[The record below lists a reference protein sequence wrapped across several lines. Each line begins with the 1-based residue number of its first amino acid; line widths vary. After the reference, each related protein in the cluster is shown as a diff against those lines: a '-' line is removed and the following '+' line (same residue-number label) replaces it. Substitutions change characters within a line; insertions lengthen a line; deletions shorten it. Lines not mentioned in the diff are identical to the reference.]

1 MIAPYPSTRALRD
14 RFVLERR
21 GERLPRE
28 PFKQPRVVVEPERDA
43 RGQIVDVATLFLTG
57 RECPWRCVMCDLWRH
72 ASPEDT
78 APGAIPL
85 QIRRAVAG
93 LESRHP
99 RGRPS
104 HAKLYNAGS
113 LFDPRAVPPDDDG
126 PIAQAISGF
135 KHVVVESHPRLIGPR
150 TWRFQDRLARQR
162 AASGPSLEVAMGLE
176 TAHPEA
182 LERLHK
188 GITLDDFGSAAA
200 ALAGHGI
207 ALRAFVLVHPPFVP
221 LEEQAI
227 WLARSVD
234 TALACGASVISLI
247 PTRGGNGAME
257 ALAELGLFQ
266 RPTVMHL
273 EHAAA
278 NSLRRARGRARV
290 FADTWDLSLF
300 STCAACLDARRARL
314 NRQNLE
320 QQVPPPVSC
329 EVCGATTPA

>member
-21 GERLPRE
+21 GERLSRE
-28 PFKQPRVVVEPERDA
+28 PWREPRVVIEPERDA
-43 RGQIVDVATLFLTG
+43 AGRVNDVATIFLTG

-72 ASPEDT
+72 ASADDT
-78 APGAIPL
+78 EPGAIPR
-85 QIRRAVAG
+85 QIERAVAS

-99 RGRPS
+99 RARPS

-126 PIAQAISGF
+126 PIAQAVSGF
-135 KHVVVESHPRLIGPR
+135 RHVIVESHPRLVGPR

-162 AASGPSLEVAMGLE
+162 SANGPSLEVAMGLE

-207 ALRAFVLVHPPFVP
+207 PLRAFVLVHPPFVP
-221 LEEQAI
+221 AAEQAI

-247 PTRGGNGAME
+247 PTRSGNGAME
-257 ALAELGLFQ
+257 ALVALGLFA
-266 RPTVMHL
+266 PPSLADL
-273 EHAAA
+273 EAAA
-278 NSLRRARGRARV
+278 AASIRRVRGRARV
-290 FADTWDLSLF
+290 FADVWDLALF
-300 STCAACLDARRARL
+300 TACAACLDARRARL
-314 NRQNLE
+314 NCLNLE

-329 EVCGATTPA
+329 EACGATTPA

>member
-1 MIAPYPSTRALRD
+1 MIAPYPSSRALRD

-21 GERLPRE
+21 GPRPPRDPWRE
-28 PFKQPRVVVEPERDA
+28 PRLVVEPERDA
-43 RGQIVDVATLFLTG
+43 RGVVVDVATMFLTG

-72 ASPEDT
+72 ASPDDT
-78 APGAIPL
+78 APGAIPR
-85 QIRRAVAG
+85 QIRKAVSV

-126 PIAQAISGF
+126 PIAQAVSGF
-135 KHVVVESHPRLIGPR
+135 RHVIVESHPRLIGPR

-162 AASGPSLEVAMGLE
+162 SANGPSLEVAMGLE
-176 TAHPEA
+176 TAHPDA

-200 ALAGHGI
+200 GLAGHGI

-221 LEEQAI
+221 AEEQAI

-257 ALAELGLFQ
+257 ALAALDLFVK
-266 RPTVMHL
+266 PTLADL
-273 EHAAA
+273 EAAA
-278 NSLRRARGRARV
+278 ATSLWRARGRARV
-290 FADTWDLSLF
+290 FADVWDLAQF
-300 STCAACLDARRARL
+300 AACTACLEARRARL
-314 NRQNLE
+314 NRLNLE